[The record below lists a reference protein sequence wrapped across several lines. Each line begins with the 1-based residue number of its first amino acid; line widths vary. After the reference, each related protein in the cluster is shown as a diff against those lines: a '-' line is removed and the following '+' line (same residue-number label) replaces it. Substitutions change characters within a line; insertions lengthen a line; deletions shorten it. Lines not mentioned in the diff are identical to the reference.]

1 MRGKAHK
8 RQADE
13 GSNLLRRRCLRSAIG
28 SQQPTPQDI
37 RQQGTN
43 QETERQSNIICL
55 NDPLLTSARQQV
67 LEEGS
72 SLLRDGFSKKSTQL
86 RKTWEFRNEQAEQPQ
101 IRWVHELLDH
111 PLCPHR

>member
-8 RQADE
+8 RQSDE

-28 SQQPTPQDI
+28 SQQPTQEDI

-43 QETERQSNIICL
+43 QQTQRQSHILCL
-55 NDPLLTSARQQV
+55 NDPVLTSARQQV

-72 SLLRDGFSKKSTQL
+72 SLLRNGFSKKSTQL
-86 RKTWEFRNEQAEQPQ
+86 RKPWEFRNEQAQQPQ
-101 IRWVHELLDH
+101 
-111 PLCPHR
+111 